1 MSLTDASTA
10 TRDRMQKL
18 YNKTYIKERRVTTV
32 EEQQTWEDLE
42 DDYDQNEKNIID

>member
-1 MSLTDASTA
+1 MMSLTDASTA

-42 DDYDQNEKNIID
+42 DDYD